1 MLCCGSWQDLLV
13 SLHFCGVPLEPGDQ
27 ELHLGGISSPRA
39 AVTPVLQELEVT
51 CVSGRGMAVTA
62 QLTPGLGCSGLC
74 SALGVICCFRIS
86 YPKEIPRDVNG
97 VLGTAGL

>member
-51 CVSGRGMAVTA
+51 CVSGRGVAVTA

-74 SALGVICCFRIS
+74 SASGVICCFRIS

-97 VLGTAGL
+97 MLGTAGL

>member
-51 CVSGRGMAVTA
+51 CVCPGGVWLLQPSSHLVWGVQDCAQHWALSAVSG
-62 QLTPGLGCSGLC
+62 
-74 SALGVICCFRIS
+74 FRI
-86 YPKEIPRDVNG
+86 PKRFPG
-97 VLGTAGL
+97 M